1 MDKLELL
8 LDQMASKQSCLCV
21 GLDTDPN
28 KLPESLSYADDA
40 AFEFNRR
47 IVEATLP
54 YAVAFKLNTAF
65 YEAQG
70 IQGLQSLEKTL
81 NFIKS
86 LNAPILVIADAKR
99 GDIGNTAKAY
109 AQAWLQHWPFDA
121 LTVSPYMGMDTL
133 QPFLE
138 MEDKFTI
145 ALGLTSN
152 PGAENIQERLLKD
165 GTPLYLEVLRQL
177 AEQAGPDKLMM
188 VVGAT
193 RPAAFL
199 EIRRIIPDHVLL
211 VPGIGAQGGKVEDV
225 MRAEQPGR
233 TPRVL
238 INASRSIMHAG
249 MEQDFD
255 QKAAEAAYRLQ
266 QKMAR
271 FM

>member
-8 LDQMASKQSCLCV
+8 LDHMSTKQSCLCV

-28 KLPESLSYADDA
+28 KLPESLSYANDA
-40 AFEFNRR
+40 VFEFNRR

-70 IQGLQSLEKTL
+70 IPGLQSLNKTL

-86 LNAPILVIADAKR
+86 LNEPILVIADAKR
-99 GDIGNTAKAY
+99 GDIGNTADAY
-109 AQAWLQHWPFDA
+109 AKAWLQHWPFDA
-121 LTVSPYMGMDTL
+121 LTVSPYMGMETLNPYLAIEDT
-133 QPFLE
+133 
-138 MEDKFTI
+138 FTI

-152 PGAENIQERLLKD
+152 PGAEDIQGKLLND
-165 GTPLYLEVLRQL
+165 GKPVYLEVLRQL
-177 AEQAGPDKLMM
+177 AEKAGPDKLMM

-199 EIRRIIPDHVLL
+199 EIRRIVPDHVLL

-225 MRAEQPGR
+225 MRAEHPGR

-249 MEQDFD
+249 MGKDFD
-255 QKAAEAAYRLQ
+255 LKAAEAAQGLQ
-266 QKMAR
+266 QEMAR